1 MLENIIAVYDTLK
14 KTCLVIF
21 IVLER
26 YLQREEWNRRE
37 TSKIRKYLPSAGTL
51 SKLVQVGRQR
61 IGTSSR
67 SPTSVMRIQILEP
80 YLLLKWDS
88 QGGRKPSLLAGNN
101 FSMLAVLE
109 DLHPKSGPQA
119 KQGIFLCILAEPIII
134 DCIVSWSERSLHSV
148 LFPEKPLPC
157 MPLARCLFCLQFNCW
172 ISVHWER
179 SPVTYDT
186 AYSGAH

>member
-1 MLENIIAVYDTLK
+1 MFSHFHCTWKVFT
-14 KTCLVIF
+14 
-21 IVLER
+21 ER
-26 YLQREEWNRRE
+26 GVKQERDIKDQKISSICWYSLQ
-37 TSKIRKYLPSAGTL
+37 
-51 SKLVQVGRQR
+51 
-61 IGTSSR
+61 IGTSWK
-67 SPTSVMRIQILEP
+67 TADWNFIQVA
-80 YLLLKWDS
+80 YLSNEDPNSCAISAAKWDS
-88 QGGRKPSLLAGNN
+88 QGGRRPGLLAGNS